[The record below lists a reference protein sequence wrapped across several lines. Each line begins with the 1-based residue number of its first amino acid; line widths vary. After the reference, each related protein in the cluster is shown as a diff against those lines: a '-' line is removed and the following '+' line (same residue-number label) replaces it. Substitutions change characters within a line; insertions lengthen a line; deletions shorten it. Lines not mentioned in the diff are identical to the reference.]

1 MIELELLTAQ
11 LTFMMIE
18 KLVLKK
24 IMILLRRMVSV
35 KDKVLREMIMVMGN
49 RTIAVVKK
57 VKHFLRYQ
65 RRR

>member
-35 KDKVLREMIMVMGN
+35 KDKVLQEMIMVMGN